1 MVKLVIHCADI
12 HVRNFQRLDEYNEQ
26 LMKFIE
32 ECRILSEPYDKDEVR
47 IVISGDLMHQK
58 NTISAELISFV
69 SSLIRQLQ
77 EIAKVIVIAGNHDL
91 IVNNSSRK
99 DAITG
104 LFETASFDNAFFL
117 DYELDFQSGYI
128 IDDNIT
134 WAVYSI
140 YNDYLRPDID
150 KAKEEYPNNK
160 VVGLYHGVIVGCS
173 LYNGSVMD
181 AGVTKDIFDGC
192 DCVMAGDIHKRQE
205 LKRNDVT
212 IVYPGSLIQ
221 QNYGETVTQHGFV
234 KWNMESITYE
244 SVDLDT
250 DYGMFDIEIT
260 SIDDI
265 DNDKELLRNL

>member
-12 HVRNFQRLDEYNEQ
+12 HIRNFQRLDEYNEQ
-26 LMKFIE
+26 LTKFIE
-32 ECRILSEPYDKDEVR
+32 ECKLLSEPYDKDEVR
-47 IVISGDLMHQK
+47 IVISGDIVHQK

-69 SSLIRQLQ
+69 SSFIREL
-77 EIAKVIVIAGNHDL
+77 EKIAKVIVIAGNHDL
-91 IVNNSSRK
+91 IVNNNSRK

-104 LFETASFDNAFFL
+104 IFETASFNNAFFL

-140 YNDYLRPDID
+140 YNDFLKPDIE
-150 KAKEEYPNNK
+150 KSKEEYPNNK
-160 VVGLYHGVIVGCS
+160 VIGLYHGSIVGCS

-181 AGVTKDIFDGC
+181 VGVTNDIFDGC

-205 LKRNDVT
+205 IKRGDVK

-234 KWNMESITYE
+234 KWNMESLTYE
-244 SVDLDT
+244 YVDLDT
-250 DYGMFDIEIT
+250 DYGLFDIEIT

-265 DNDKELLRNL
+265 DNDVEILKNL

>member
-12 HVRNFQRLDEYNEQ
+12 HIRNFQRLDEYNEQ
-26 LMKFIE
+26 LSKFIE
-32 ECRILSEPYDKDEVR
+32 ECKVLSEPYEQDEVR
-47 IVISGDLMHQK
+47 IVISGDIVHQK

-69 SSLIRQLQ
+69 SSFIREL
-77 EIAKVIVIAGNHDL
+77 EKIAKVIVIAGNHDL

-104 LFETASFDNAFFL
+104 IFETASFNNAFFL

-128 IDDNIT
+128 IDDNII

-140 YNDYLRPDID
+140 YNDFLKPDIE
-150 KAKEEYPNNK
+150 KSKEEYPDNK
-160 VVGLYHGVIVGCS
+160 VIGLYHGPIVGCS

-181 AGVTKDIFDGC
+181 VGVTNDIFDGC

-205 LKRNDVT
+205 IRRGDVK
-212 IVYPGSLIQ
+212 IIYPGSLIQ

-234 KWNMESITYE
+234 KWNMENITYE
-244 SVDLDT
+244 YVDLDT
-250 DYGMFDIEIT
+250 EYGLFDIEIT

-265 DNDKELLRNL
+265 DNDVEILKNL